1 MNDWIIEDYTLSKKI
16 NNYTIKI
23 TILKNSINAFFRF
36 EVYEKNRSR
45 LTFNF
50 NSLKDSINFAENTV
64 SKCISIDEI
73 IESYEKQIEENKFK
87 PLVKCKY

>member
-1 MNDWIIEDYTLSKKI
+1 MNDWIIENYTLSKKI

-50 NSLKDSINFAENTV
+50 YSLKDSINFAENTV
-64 SKCISIDEI
+64 SKCSSIDEI
-73 IESYEKQIEENKFK
+73 IESYEKQVEEKKFK

>member
-1 MNDWIIEDYTLSKKI
+1 MNDWVIKDYTLSKKI

-50 NSLKDSINFAENTV
+50 HSLKDSINFDEETV
-64 SKCISIDEI
+64 SKCTNINEN
-73 IESYEKQIEENKFK
+73 IETYEKQLEEKKFK

>member
-1 MNDWIIEDYTLSKKI
+1 MNDWIVNDFILSKKI
-16 NNYTIKI
+16 SNYTIKI

-50 NSLKDSINFAENTV
+50 NSLKDSINFAEETV
-64 SKCISIDEI
+64 SKCTNINEI
-73 IESYEKQIEENKFK
+73 VESYEKQFEEKKFK